1 MKMQH
6 QSQRRRWL
14 LGSLLGMCLLLMV
27 GLAHRGYQA
36 RQRSHNVL
44 AEVYKSGMYAAHR
57 PAFHF
62 SERVFDFGTATAGAL
77 VEHTY
82 AFTNTGD
89 RPLIIHTVIGGCSGC
104 VTAAWHKQPIQPGAQ
119 GEIKVKLNTTDQ
131 LGAQAQVIVIRA
143 NTDPPEARLLLK
155 GVIKP
160 LHSPCP

>member
-6 QSQRRRWL
+6 QSKRRRWL
-14 LGSLLGMCLLLMV
+14 LGSLLGMCLLLMG
-27 GLAHRGYQA
+27 GLAHRWYQA
-36 RQRSHNVL
+36 RQRSNNVL
-44 AEVYKSGMYAAHR
+44 AGLYKAGMYAAHL

-82 AFTNTGD
+82 EFTNTGD
-89 RPLIIHTVIGGCSGC
+89 RPLIIHKVIGGCSGC
-104 VTAAWHKQPIQPGAQ
+104 VTAAWLRQPMQPGAQ
-119 GEIKVKLNTTDQ
+119 GEIKVKLNSTDQ
-131 LGAQAQVIVIRA
+131 LGAQVIVIRA
-143 NTDPPEARLLLK
+143 NTEPPEARLLLK